1 MRVHLRHA
9 HVGLFY
15 AGRKH
20 WVSNP
25 DSALDLQTI
34 ERATELS
41 RDEDF
46 ERMEIFVVFEDPICE
61 LVFPLAPR
69 SAKLTFPRHA
79 NA

>member
-1 MRVHLRHA
+1 MHLRHA

-41 RDEDF
+41 REEDF
-46 ERMEIFVVFEDPICE
+46 ERMEIVAFFDDPLCE
-61 LVFPLAPR
+61 IVLPLAHNPPKPLAAER
-69 SAKLTFPRHA
+69 AVG
-79 NA
+79 

>member
-1 MRVHLRHA
+1 LRHA

-25 DSALDLQTI
+25 DGALDLRTI
-34 ERATELS
+34 ERAAELS

-46 ERMEIFVVFEDPICE
+46 ERMEIVAFFDDPICE

-69 SAKLTFPRHA
+69 SAKPRFPRHA
-79 NA
+79 HA